1 MRVVVYLIRPHDRQD
16 QCKETFRSFK
26 QKLFFHFVKPHKMA
40 AGKTKAIDEIDDIL
54 EMAQAMTANV
64 AGDENSNKGGI
75 ASVTKEA

>member
-1 MRVVVYLIRPHDRQD
+1 
-16 QCKETFRSFK
+16 
-26 QKLFFHFVKPHKMA
+26 MA